1 MEIWTEMMQHI
12 KSQERMQ
19 RLPKKKKTEMG
30 KKRSH
35 PDDVSRGN
43 NA

>member
-19 RLPKKKKTEMG
+19 RLPKKKTEMG